1 LRKLPFGAESSA
13 PDPDCFISKARLR
26 VARSAKVSVE
36 VFAGLHADVGEAP
49 HWDDQTG
56 TLLFVDLTGGV
67 VFRYDQSGA
76 QLASF
81 SVGQE
86 VGAVVPR
93 RDGGLVL
100 AVRDG
105 IAVASDT
112 GAGFAVTAPVERD
125 IPGNRMNDAKCDPAG
140 RLLAGTMAYDLS
152 PHAAAL
158 YRVEPDWSFGQVVRG
173 VTQSNGIAWRP
184 DGRRMYFIDS
194 ATRGIDVFDYDADA
208 GFAGNRRRLV
218 TMDPARGIPDG
229 MAADDQGNLWVACF
243 GGAAVRCF
251 SPAGEQLDEIS
262 FPVSQVTS
270 CAFGGP
276 GLADLYVTTAAY
288 RLSAGQL
295 DREPHAGATFVC
307 RTGAAGLPASS
318 FAG

>member
-1 LRKLPFGAESSA
+1 M
-13 PDPDCFISKARLR
+13 
-26 VARSAKVSVE
+26 
-36 VFAGLHADVGEAP
+36 GEAP
-49 HWDDQTG
+49 HWDDRTG
-56 TLLFVDLTGGV
+56 TLLFVDLTGGA

-76 QLASF
+76 QLGSF
-81 SVGQE
+81 PVGQE

-93 RDGGLVL
+93 RGGGLVL

-105 IAVASDT
+105 LGVASD
-112 GAGFAVTAPVERD
+112 AGEGFEVTVPVERD

-158 YRVEPDWSFGQVVRG
+158 YQVEPDWSFGQVVRD
-173 VTQSNGIAWRP
+173 VTQSNGIAWSP
-184 DGRRMYFIDS
+184 DGSRMYFIDS
-194 ATRGIDVFDYDADA
+194 ATQGIDVFDYDA
-208 GFAGNRRRLV
+208 GTGSAGNRRRLV
-218 TMDPARGIPDG
+218 TIDAARGIPDG
-229 MAADDQGNLWVACF
+229 MTTDDQGNLWVACF

-251 SPAGEQLDEIS
+251 SPAGEQLDEVS
-262 FPVSQVTS
+262 LPVTQVTS
-270 CAFGGP
+270 CVFGGP

-295 DREPHAGATFVC
+295 KWEPHAGATFVC
-307 RTGAAGLPASS
+307 RPGATGLPASP

>member
-1 LRKLPFGAESSA
+1 M
-13 PDPDCFISKARLR
+13 
-26 VARSAKVSVE
+26 ARSASASVE
-36 VFAGLHADVGEAP
+36 VFADLHADVGEAP
-49 HWDDQTG
+49 HWDDRTG
-56 TLLFVDLTGGV
+56 TLLFVDLTGGA

-81 SVGQE
+81 PVGQE

-93 RDGGLVL
+93 RGGGLVL

-105 IAVASDT
+105 IGVASD
-112 GAGFAVTAPVERD
+112 AGEGFEVTVPVERD

-158 YRVEPDWSFGQVVRG
+158 YQVEPDWSFGQVVRD
-173 VTQSNGIAWRP
+173 VTQSNGIAWSP
-184 DGRRMYFIDS
+184 DGSRMYFIDS
-194 ATRGIDVFDYDADA
+194 ATQGIDVFDYDT
-208 GFAGNRRRLV
+208 GTGSAGNRRRLV
-218 TMDPARGIPDG
+218 TIDAARGIPDG
-229 MAADDQGNLWVACF
+229 MTTDDQGNLWVACF

-251 SPAGEQLDEIS
+251 SPAGEQLDEVS
-262 FPVSQVTS
+262 LPVTQVTS

-288 RLSAGQL
+288 RLSAGQ
-295 DREPHAGATFVC
+295 RKWEPHAGATFVC
-307 RTGAAGLPASS
+307 RPGATGLPASP